1 VTIINERGQELVLAG
16 SVIEIADPEIGASGS
31 ISGDLVISK

>member
-1 VTIINERGQELVLAG
+1 MNDLGQELVLAG
-16 SVIEIADPEIGASGS
+16 SVIEIAEPEIGGSGW